1 MFAGNWNDI
10 LYSII
15 LSAPAI
21 LFALTIHELAHGW
34 VAWRLGDPTAKMM
47 GRLTLNPLKHLDPI
61 GTIALFLFRF
71 GWAKPVPINP
81 SYFRN
86 PARDMALSALAGPAA
101 NLLTAAVT
109 GLLLRILGLAGVGGG
124 EFPVLLIRYFV
135 LFNLILC
142 FFNLIPIPP
151 LDGSRLVYYFL
162 PPHLAEK
169 YGQLERYGF
178 IILIGIIFLGRFTG
192 VSIIGL
198 YLFPL
203 VRVFSYLFAGYPV
216 I

>member
-1 MFAGNWNDI
+1 MFAGDMSSI
-10 LYSII
+10 LRSLI

-86 PARDMALSALAGPAA
+86 PNRDMALSALAGPGA
-101 NLLTAAVT
+101 NLLTAAAA
-109 GLLLRILGLAGVGGG
+109 GLLLRVMHLTGIGIN
-124 EFPVLLIRYFV
+124 EFPAMILQYFV
-135 LFNLILC
+135 MFNIILC

-162 PPHLAEK
+162 PPDLAAK
-169 YGQLERYGF
+169 YSGLERYGF
-178 IILIGIIFLGRFTG
+178 MILIGVIFLGRFAG

-203 VRVFSYLFAGYPV
+203 VRVFSYIFAGYP
-216 I
+216 II